1 MLNIVV
7 CDDDMACLNE
17 ICKYIEK
24 YFLDKHT
31 EYSIYRYSCG
41 EELVDA
47 QEKNFDIAFLDVEM
61 KKINGIQAG
70 YELRKINPDI
80 QIFVITSYTQ
90 YLDDAMDLRVF
101 RYIEKPI
108 DTQRIYRGM
117 DIVLRKKK
125 YEFISDG
132 VNVALYENEIA
143 YIYKSLRKSI
153 LVRDNGS
160 SVSTDMTIKEWLELL
175 KESNTFSSPH
185 YSYIVNLNYVSEIND
200 EIITIQLKNGME
212 SKIYPSRR
220 KFKQFKDDFYSKMS
234 EYR

>member
-1 MLNIVV
+1 
-7 CDDDMACLNE
+7 
-17 ICKYIEK
+17 
-24 YFLDKHT
+24 
-31 EYSIYRYSCG
+31 
-41 EELVDA
+41 
-47 QEKNFDIAFLDVEM
+47 
-61 KKINGIQAG
+61 
-70 YELRKINPDI
+70 
-80 QIFVITSYTQ
+80 
-90 YLDDAMDLRVF
+90 
-101 RYIEKPI
+101 
-108 DTQRIYRGM
+108 M

-132 VNVALYENEIA
+132 LDLELYENEIA

-200 EIITIQLKNGME
+200 ESITIQLKNGMK

-220 KFKQFKDDFYSKMS
+220 RFKQFKDDFYSKMS

>member
-1 MLNIVV
+1 MLNIAV
-7 CDDDMACLNE
+7 CDDNTDCLDELCVCLENYFS
-17 ICKYIEK
+17 KKLIE
-24 YFLDKHT
+24 YN
-31 EYSIYRYSCG
+31 IYRYRCG
-41 EELVDA
+41 EELTAAYD
-47 QEKNFDIAFLDVEM
+47 KNFDIVFLDVEM

-117 DIVLRKKK
+117 DIILRKKK

-132 VNVALYENEIA
+132 VNVELYENEIA

-200 EIITIQLKNGME
+200 ECITIQLKNGME

-220 KFKQFKDDFYSKMS
+220 RFKQFKGDFYSKMS